1 MNISLNIN
9 IFFATLCGFSQHRKV
24 LSIMSRST
32 LLPHEKYTRARIL
45 TGLEAV
51 DLFVNEVFGISVG
64 LGLGKR
70 TFQYTLDHG

>member
-1 MNISLNIN
+1 MNISLNI
-9 IFFATLCGFSQHRKV
+9 IFLCHPLLFQSAQESSLDHEYYAPTRKC
-24 LSIMSRST
+24 
-32 LLPHEKYTRARIL
+32 TRARIL

-70 TFQYTLDHG
+70 TFQYTFDHG

>member
-1 MNISLNIN
+1 M
-9 IFFATLCGFSQHRKV
+9 
-24 LSIMSRST
+24 ST
-32 LLPHEKYTRARIL
+32 LLPHEKCTRARIL

-70 TFQYTLDHG
+70 AFQYTLDHG

>member
-1 MNISLNIN
+1 
-9 IFFATLCGFSQHRKV
+9 
-24 LSIMSRST
+24 MST
-32 LLPHEKYTRARIL
+32 MLPHEKYALARIL

-51 DLFVNEVFGISVG
+51 DIFVNEVFGISVG

>member
-1 MNISLNIN
+1 
-9 IFFATLCGFSQHRKV
+9 
-24 LSIMSRST
+24 MST
-32 LLPHEKYTRARIL
+32 MLPHEKYTRARIL

-64 LGLGKR
+64 SGLLGKR